1 MNELFEVLT
10 ITTTAVGHGK
20 TAVSRHV
27 ATTQVLLINGR
38 YAKVTFQK
46 YGDEQWSELHGGKYT
61 AVKDGWFVDALND
74 ALVESLK

>member
-10 ITTTAVGHGK
+10 VTTMAVGHGK
-20 TAVSRHV
+20 AAVSRHV
-27 ATTQVLLINGR
+27 ATAQVLMINGR

-61 AVKDGWFVDALND
+61 AVEDGWFVDALNE
-74 ALVESLK
+74 ALAESLK